1 MDLDTQIKD
10 LESDL
15 TEVLRLLDSSE
26 RKRVQNVIKQ
36 EQQKIEKELTQKRQ
50 LKEKQSKRDSTDTT
64 VKGYTVKI
72 NNYGWDQS
80 EKFVKIY
87 ITLKGVHK
95 IPAENVEVT
104 FTEKSFDL
112 LVKDLDGKNH
122 QMILKNLLCPIE
134 VQESSRKVKTD
145 MVLLMCKKTAAKKW
159 DCLTQVEKNSKEKD
173 KPNVDPNENADPSD
187 GLMTMLKKIYTEGDD
202 EMKRTITKAWT
213 ESQDKKTKG
222 DEMDI

>member
-1 MDLDTQIKD
+1 MIKD